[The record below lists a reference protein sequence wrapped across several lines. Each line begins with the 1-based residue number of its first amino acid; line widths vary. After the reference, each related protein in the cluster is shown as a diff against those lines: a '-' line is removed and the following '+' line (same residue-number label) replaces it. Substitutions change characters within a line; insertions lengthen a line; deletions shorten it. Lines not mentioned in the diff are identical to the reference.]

1 MHSRIATIHTSIQAA
16 LRAPERAVDDAR
28 VVAVR
33 PPVRDLAA
41 VALKLPALKFPVL
54 KLPVLKLPVLK
65 PLVFAALV
73 PTVVLVRPPT
83 VELVVPFVVPLVVEL
98 VVEFVAE
105 FVAVLVVARVVVRG
119 E

>member
-1 MHSRIATIHTSIQAA
+1 MHSRIATIRTSIQAA
-16 LRAPERAVDDAR
+16 LRVPERAVDDAR
-28 VVAVR
+28 VVVVR

-65 PLVFAALV
+65 LPVFAALV

-83 VELVVPFVVPLVVEL
+83 VELVVPFVVPLVVE
-98 VVEFVAE
+98 FVAE
-105 FVAVLVVARVVVRG
+105 LVVARVVVRG